1 MPCLFEPGSGLSY
14 LLKIAL
20 VGKGIA
26 QLVKI
31 INRSREPS
39 ACVKTILPFSIPPL
53 TTKFRLF
60 LGIRGTNYPAIA
72 VMSPTSGR

>member
-1 MPCLFEPGSGLSY
+1 LSY

-31 INRSREPS
+31 INRSGEIRRTVPL
-39 ACVKTILPFSIPPL
+39 IL
-53 TTKFRLF
+53 
-60 LGIRGTNYPAIA
+60 
-72 VMSPTSGR
+72 